1 MSSEIEDDHHS
12 YLQLA
17 KNISK
22 LEAKASLVYSYKNII
37 NGFSAWLTPHE
48 AAMLSGIYSQT
59 KKRFHLISCFNSY

>member
-12 YLQLA
+12 YIQLA
-17 KNISK
+17 KNRSK

-48 AAMLSGIYSQT
+48 AAKLSGIY
-59 KKRFHLISCFNSY
+59 I